1 MKAARPASGWAA
13 LTHSEVAVA
22 RLVAEGLKN
31 REAAERLFVSRH
43 TVSMHL
49 RNAFTKLDINS
60 RVELARLVFEHEEEE
75 AA

>member
-1 MKAARPASGWAA
+1 VKTTRPAGGWAG
-13 LTHSEVAVA
+13 LTDSEVSVA

-31 REAAERLFVSRH
+31 REVAERLFVSRH

-49 RNAFTKLDINS
+49 RNAFTKLNINS
-60 RVELARLVFEHEEEE
+60 RVELTRLVYEFEQ